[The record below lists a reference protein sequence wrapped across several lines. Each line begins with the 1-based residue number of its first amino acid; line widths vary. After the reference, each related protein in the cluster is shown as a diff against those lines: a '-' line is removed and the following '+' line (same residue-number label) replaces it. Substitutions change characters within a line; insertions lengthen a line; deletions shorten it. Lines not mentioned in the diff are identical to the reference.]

1 MQKRRQGE
9 PQERKLWTSLARR
22 LCGRRRQ
29 RHPARP
35 QRRVRVSYS
44 RSTLTLGRFR
54 GSRGTMPIATALP
67 LGFGSSWATSSGAH
81 PLSAHTPS
89 ISPRRVGGYSN
100 GDSTQGVNPLR
111 ARELLQPRS
120 ISSVATASA
129 PSISPPTLRFDSI
142 RVDLDDK
149 LNFKYK
155 GRIVFASVSSTLVV
169 VQMVYIEI
177 GALYIHETSTCPPST
192 DAPRVRSTPHSSSS

>member
-9 PQERKLWTSLARR
+9 PQERKLWTTLARR

-67 LGFGSSWATSSGAH
+67 LGFGSSWATSSGSH

-111 ARELLQPRS
+111 ARELLLPRS

-129 PSISPPTLRFDSI
+129 PSMSPPTLRFDSI
-142 RVDLDDK
+142 SLDLDDK
-149 LNFKYK
+149 LNFKWK
-155 GRIVFASVSSTLVV
+155 GIVFASVSTLVL
-169 VQMVYIEI
+169 MVYILRLVLSI
-177 GALYIHETSTCPPST
+177 
-192 DAPRVRSTPHSSSS
+192 